1 MAKIESDTRLLIEAG
16 PDLTASRGL
25 GLGEF
30 HVNFC
35 SVIIIFL
42 FGIFLSAGTAEL
54 LTA

>member
-25 GLGEF
+25 VLGEF
-30 HVNFC
+30 YVGFC